1 MTKARYHPR
10 MSGTVALLNPNVL
23 GLAVATAQA
32 AGDVLLSGWGQRPAT
47 QIKTAAIDLVTEFD
61 KRAEAVVIEHLAQH
75 FPAHGIVGEE
85 GSRVG
90 PADAKCVWYVD
101 PLDGT
106 MNFAHGMPF
115 FAVSLG
121 LVVNGEPVVG
131 VVHAPALGWTFA
143 AMVQTGAT
151 RNGAPMHVSRTA
163 SLPEGLFATGFPY
176 VAGEPN
182 ANLAEFSAFIHNTH
196 GVRRVGSAALDL
208 AFVAAGWLE
217 GYWERNLQP
226 WDLAGGAALVLA
238 AGGQVSDIDGS
249 SFDARTGCILATNGV
264 VHEQALNLLAT
275 VATAKHPI

>member
-1 MTKARYHPR
+1 MA
-10 MSGTVALLNPNVL
+10 GTVALLNPNVV

-32 AGDVLLSGWGQRPAT
+32 AGEVLLSGWGKRPAT
-47 QIKTAAIDLVTEFD
+47 QIKTAAIDLVTEYD
-61 KRAEAVVIEHLAQH
+61 KRAEAVVIEQLCRE
-75 FPAHGIVGEE
+75 FPAHAIVGEE

-90 PADAKCVWYVD
+90 PADSKCVWYVD

-121 LVVNGEPVVG
+121 LVVDGEPVVG

-143 AMVQTGAT
+143 AMVGHGAT
-151 RNGAPMHVSRTA
+151 RNGAPIHVSQVA

-182 ANLAEFSAFIHNTH
+182 ANLAEFSAFIHNSH

-217 GYWERNLQP
+217 GYWESNLQP
-226 WDLAGGAALVLA
+226 WDLAGGAALILA
-238 AGGQVSDIDGS
+238 AGGQVSDMDGGA
-249 SFDARTGCILATNGV
+249 FDARTGRILATNGV
-264 VHEQALNLLAT
+264 VHEQARNLLAT
-275 VATAKHPI
+275 VATAKHPL

>member
-1 MTKARYHPR
+1 MA
-10 MSGTVALLNPNVL
+10 GTVALLNPNVVE
-23 GLAVATAQA
+23 LAVATAQA
-32 AGDVLLSGWGQRPAT
+32 AGDVLLMGWGKRPAT
-47 QIKTAAIDLVTEFD
+47 QIKTAAIDLVTEYD
-61 KRAEAVVIEHLAQH
+61 KRAETVVVEHLSRE
-75 FPAHGIVGEE
+75 FPTHAIVGEE

-90 PADAKCVWYVD
+90 PPDSKCVWYVD

-121 LVVNGEPVVG
+121 LVVNGDPVVG

-143 AMVQTGAT
+143 AMVGHGAT
-151 RNGAPMHVSRTA
+151 RNGAPMQVSHTA
-163 SLPEGLFATGFPY
+163 ALPEGLFATGFPY

-182 ANLAEFSAFIHNTH
+182 ANLPEFSAFIHNTH

-238 AGGQVSDIDGS
+238 AGGQVSNINGGV
-249 SFDARTGCILATNGV
+249 FDARTGRILATNGV
-264 VHEQALNLLAT
+264 LHEQALNLLAT
-275 VATAKHPI
+275 VATAKHAL